1 MKKFKR
7 VVAAGMIGTMG
18 FISTGCFG
26 EFQLVRTI
34 WNFNDEVVSSKF
46 VKTLLFYV
54 MNFIPVYGVAGALDF
69 FIFNL
74 IEFWG
79 GSNPLAMEDGDYE
92 EQIFE
97 KDGIQY
103 RMEVTKNQYAL
114 IQLTGEDAGQ
124 KTVLS
129 FDEDNLAWNYSG
141 EDYDGVL
148 MAFEGENF
156 DKVRVFDADR
166 TSTVYQITGDVA
178 SEGYCD
184 LRLTPA
190 AGTLPVFA
198 RAN

>member
-1 MKKFKR
+1 MNKFKR

-34 WNFNDEVVSSKF
+34 WNFNDEITGSKF

-54 MNFIPVYGVAGALDF
+54 LNVIPVYGVAGALDF

-92 EQIFE
+92 EMLIE

-103 RMEVTKNQYAL
+103 RMEVTKNQYAV
-114 IQLTGEDAGQ
+114 IQLNGENEGR
-124 KTVLS
+124 KSVLS

-141 EDYDGVL
+141 AEYEGVL
-148 MAFEGENF
+148 MAFEGEDLN
-156 DKVRVFDADR
+156 KVRVFDAER
-166 TSTVYQITGDVA
+166 TSTVYEINGDF
-178 SEGYCD
+178 SGDSYCD
-184 LRLTPA
+184 MSLTPVDGA
-190 AGTLPVFA
+190 LPVFA

>member
-1 MKKFKR
+1 
-7 VVAAGMIGTMG
+7 MIGTMG

-46 VKTLLFYV
+46 VKTILFYV
-54 MNFIPVYGVAGALDF
+54 LNIIPVYGVAGALDF

-92 EQIFE
+92 ETIFE

-103 RMEVTKNQYAL
+103 RMEVTKNQYAV
-114 IQLTGEDAGQ
+114 IQLNGENEGQ
-124 KTVLS
+124 KSVLS
-129 FDEDNLAWNYSG
+129 FDRDNMAWNYSG
-141 EDYDGVL
+141 AEYDGVL

-166 TSTVYQITGDVA
+166 SSTVYEINGDFTGE
-178 SEGYCD
+178 SYCD
-184 LRLTPA
+184 LSLTPA
-190 AGTLPVFA
+190 EGTLPVFA
-198 RAN
+198 RAD